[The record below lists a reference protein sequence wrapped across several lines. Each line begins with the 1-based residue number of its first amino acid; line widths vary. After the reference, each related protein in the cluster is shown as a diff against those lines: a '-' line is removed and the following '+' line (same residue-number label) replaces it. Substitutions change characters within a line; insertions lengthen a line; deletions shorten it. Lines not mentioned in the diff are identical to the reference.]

1 MTDRDMV
8 IQLSSNTDTDG
19 CGTNNEELPFLPV
32 AGSSKL
38 DCTTVMH
45 HFVFLGA
52 IETHKLDKDKIR
64 FEVRIQETWR
74 VDGVAGRL
82 LPKKASANLPP
93 FPIWAKT
100 QESVLTNNRG
110 QKIRCLCPDFKPGE
124 VYLFLT
130 QSYQVPN
137 DNRMELMLDTQS
149 IVLPWRESW
158 RRRLNRFVRRAAK
171 GRCRGVTQDNGP
183 RANGARIERVQRLR
197 TVPGYYAANFES
209 DQIVSD
215 GPLRRT
221 SMRRAPVPN
230 DNRMELMLDTQSI
243 VLPWR
248 ESWRRRLNRFVRRA
262 AKGRCRGVT
271 QDNGPRANGA
281 RIERVQRLRTVP
293 GYYAANFESDQ
304 IVSDG
309 PLRRTSMRRAP
320 VSRPSGSQPFLRLTS
335 DQATNQG
342 HRSQSNQ
349 PQFTYYNP

>member
-1 MTDRDMV
+1 M
-8 IQLSSNTDTDG
+8 IHAFFFPL
-19 CGTNNEELPFLPV
+19 L
-32 AGSSKL
+32 
-38 DCTTVMH
+38 
-45 HFVFLGA
+45 VFLGA

-183 RANGARIERVQRLR
+183 HANGARIGRVQRLR
-197 TVPGYYAANFES
+197 TAPGYYAANFDT

-215 GPLRRT
+215 GPLRRI
-221 SMRRAPVPN
+221 SMRRA
-230 DNRMELMLDTQSI
+230 S
-243 VLPWR
+243 
-248 ESWRRRLNRFVRRA
+248 
-262 AKGRCRGVT
+262 
-271 QDNGPRANGA
+271 
-281 RIERVQRLRTVP
+281 
-293 GYYAANFESDQ
+293 
-304 IVSDG
+304 VSK
-309 PLRRTSMRRAP
+309 P
-320 VSRPSGSQPFLRLTS
+320 SRSQPFQRLTS
-335 DQATNQG
+335 DQTTNQG

-349 PQFTYYNP
+349 PQFTYYNPYMAYDNSKKY